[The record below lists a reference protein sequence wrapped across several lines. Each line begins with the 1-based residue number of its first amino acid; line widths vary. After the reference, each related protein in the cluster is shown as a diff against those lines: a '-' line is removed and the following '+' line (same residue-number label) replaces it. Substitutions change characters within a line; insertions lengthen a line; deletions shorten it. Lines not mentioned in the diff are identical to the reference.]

1 MHALPALLFRA
12 EALMRLGGFKAP
24 QVRQGV
30 YQRGAAIR
38 QRARTEGP
46 ICPEPLAHN
55 SAKLNGHALQALFN
69 GVIRALARGRV
80 FAAPVTSIVD
90 ATDLE
95 TTAQ

>member
-24 QVRQGV
+24 LYGS
-30 YQRGAAIR
+30 G
-38 QRARTEGP
+38 ARTEGP